1 MTIEARTRTMKMEK
15 LRQPAGLL
23 LDESD
28 EALKRMSPQEISN
41 LIHELRVHQRELKIQ
56 NDELRRI
63 QLELENAKDRYVSLF
78 DFAPIAYFTLNDMGV
93 ITQANLTAATILD
106 WPRAALVG
114 QMFSRFI
121 HREDQDVWYLH
132 CKRLLG
138 TGDSQSFQLR
148 MVKNDGG
155 KFYVN
160 IECLLTKDC
169 PEELKAIR
177 IVAVDTT
184 ELRRSEEALRQA
196 NITLEQIVSERTY
209 KVGQQNVQL
218 QKLALELSSVEDR
231 ERQRLA
237 MILHDDLQQRLVSLR
252 FKIWDIV
259 PKDRVD
265 KHVEKN
271 IADFEKDI
279 AESITISRALSI
291 DLSPPVLY
299 KHGLTAA
306 LTWLAK
312 DNETRH
318 GLFVKLNLEKE
329 AEPENAALASV
340 LFRTVKELLFN
351 IVKHADVRSAHLETR
366 LEDNM
371 ILIRVMDTGKGFD
384 VSAFQAGEM
393 TNEKFGLFSI
403 GERIHIFG
411 GKIRIDSEP
420 GKGCRV
426 NISIT
431 KSFPSDGLRG

>member
-1 MTIEARTRTMKMEK
+1 MNTKK
-15 LRQPAGLL
+15 LRQEAGHL

-28 EALKRMSPQEISN
+28 EALKSMSPQEISN
-41 LIHELRVHQRELKIQ
+41 LIHKLRVHQRELKMQ
-56 NDELRRI
+56 NDELQRI
-63 QLELENAKDRYVSLF
+63 QVELENAKDRYVSLY
-78 DFAPIAYFTLNDMGV
+78 DFAPIAYFTLNDTGV
-93 ITQANLTAATILD
+93 ITQANLTAAELLD
-106 WPRAALVG
+106 SPRTSLINR
-114 QMFSRFI
+114 MFSRYI
-121 HREDQDVWYLH
+121 YREDQDVWYLH
-132 CKRLLG
+132 RKRLLG

-169 PEELKAIR
+169 HAELKAIR
-177 IVAVDTT
+177 IVAVDIT
-184 ELRRSEEALRQA
+184 ELTRAEQALRQA
-196 NITLEQIVSERTY
+196 NITLEQIVSERTQE
-209 KVGQQNVQL
+209 VGQQNVQL
-218 QKLALELSSVEDR
+218 HKLALELSSVEER

-237 MILHDDLQQRLVSLR
+237 MMLHDDLQQRLVSLG
-252 FKIWDIV
+252 FKIWGIV

-265 KHVEKN
+265 KHIEKK
-271 IADFEKDI
+271 ILDLEKDI
-279 AESITISRALSI
+279 AESIKVSRALSI

-299 KHGLTAA
+299 QHGLTAA

-312 DNETRH
+312 DNKTRH

-329 AEPENAALASV
+329 AEPESTTLASV

-371 ILIRVMDTGKGFD
+371 ILISVRDTGKGFD
-384 VSAFQAGEM
+384 APAFQAGKM

-403 GERIHIFG
+403 EERIHIFG
-411 GKIRIDSEP
+411 GKIWIDSEP

-426 NISIT
+426 TISIP
-431 KSFPSDGLRG
+431 KSFPSDGLRGQFSGRRY

>member
-1 MTIEARTRTMKMEK
+1 MKPEK
-15 LRQPAGLL
+15 LRQVAGLL

-28 EALKRMSPQEISN
+28 EALKSMSPQEISH
-41 LIHELRVHQRELKIQ
+41 LVHKLRVHQRELKMQ

-63 QLELENAKDRYVSLF
+63 HVELENAKDRYVSLY

-93 ITQANLTAATILD
+93 ITQANLTAAELLD
-106 WPRAALVG
+106 RPRASLINR
-114 QMFSRFI
+114 MFSRYI
-121 HREDQDVWYLH
+121 YCEDQDVWYLH

-148 MVKNDGG
+148 MVKNEGG

-160 IECLLTKDC
+160 IECRLTEDC
-169 PEELKAIR
+169 PEELRAIR
-177 IVAVDTT
+177 IVAVNIT
-184 ELRRSEEALRQA
+184 ELIRAEEALRHA

-209 KVGQQNVQL
+209 EVGQQNVQL
-218 QKLALELSSVEDR
+218 QKLALELSNVEDR

-237 MILHDDLQQRLVSLR
+237 MILHDDLQQRLVWLR
-252 FKIWDIV
+252 FKIRDIV

-271 IADFEKDI
+271 IVDFEKNI
-279 AESITISRALSI
+279 AESIKISRALSI

-299 KHGLTAA
+299 QQGLTAA

-312 DNETRH
+312 ENEARH

-329 AEPENAALASV
+329 AEPESTALASV

-351 IVKHADVRSAHLETR
+351 IVKHAEVRSAHLETR
-366 LEDNM
+366 LENNM
-371 ILIRVMDTGKGFD
+371 ILISVMDTGKGFD
-384 VSAFQAGEM
+384 VPAFQAGEM

-403 GERIHIFG
+403 VERIHIFG
-411 GKIRIDSEP
+411 GKIWIESAS

-426 NISIT
+426 TLSIP
-431 KSFPSDGLRG
+431 KKFSS